1 MGGTLLNQWKEI
13 AWYGI
18 RFKIPGDWQLGQIGI
33 RYLLIEDPSGPAMEI
48 KWTPVKGKFSHR
60 THLKRLA
67 SLQNK
72 QVRKSVR
79 PEPPSAEWQA
89 ALSDFEASEFSW
101 DSQSTRGRGV
111 ILFCP
116 TCRNASLIQF
126 FYKNSSPNT
135 SITSNVLNSF
145 RDHRSDDQIQW
156 SAYDI
161 RALVPKAFELKHH
174 RFEAGRYELDFT
186 DRGRHI
192 ILYRW
197 APASILLSK
206 QNLVQFARSVANF
219 SKMEPVAGKMNGCDT
234 VEWSA
239 SPVSDWGR
247 WLSRLSGKASY
258 YWMGI
263 WHLEAKNRILGVR
276 AEDRKPLDP
285 ELLDRI
291 CSHYESI

>member
-1 MGGTLLNQWKEI
+1 MLNQWKEI
-13 AWYGI
+13 AWYGVC
-18 RFKIPGDWQLGQIGI
+18 FKIPADWQLSQIGI
-33 RYLLIEDPSGPAMEI
+33 RYLLIEDADGPAMEI

-67 SLQNK
+67 SLQKK
-72 QVRKSVR
+72 QVRKSIR
-79 PEPPSAEWQA
+79 PEPLSAEWEA

-101 DSQSTRGRGV
+101 ESESTTGRGV
-111 ILFCP
+111 ILFCA

-126 FYKNSSPNT
+126 FHKNPPPNNPVA
-135 SITSNVLNSF
+135 SNVLNSF
-145 RDHRSDDQIQW
+145 RDHRSDARILW

-161 RALVPKAFELKHH
+161 RALVPETFELKHH
-174 RFEAGRYELDFT
+174 RFEAGRYELDFA
-186 DRGRHI
+186 DRGQHI

-206 QNLVQFARSVANF
+206 QDLLQFARSVANF
-219 SKMEPVAGKMNGCDT
+219 SKTEPVAGKMNGCDT

-239 SPVSDWGR
+239 SPAGDWGR
-247 WLSRLSGKASY
+247 WLSRFSGKASY

-276 AEDRKPLDP
+276 AEGKKPLDT
-285 ELLDRI
+285 ELLDGI
-291 CSHYESI
+291 CSHYEII